1 MNNFYTDWLC
11 LDHPT
16 PVHRLMVVYI
26 LWALLTL
33 PRPRPVSLCS
43 LGDKGSWVQIPPP
56 RPNRTPTNSGF
67 LRFAAL
73 LQSHVANG
81 WLLRRIAAV
90 AEIRLGGSWRC
101 LLSSMLL
108 RLRCRP
114 TVRAHAVTVTN
125 TRRFRDARGAR
136 RFRNGRCARKAAR
149 WIFRANRPSRQ
160 LIVRDRRRVLF
171 QRRLLLQERVQ
182 LVLDPLL
189 LKQLLVR
196 GAVELCAQVSN
207 SPLIAR
213 LHSSH
218 QLGVVFAQPKISGC
232 CDRPN
237 GRDDQHGPDNWPAKA
252 RPLRWARRA
261 AWLTTAC
268 YRRGHRRSLPVRPSQ
283 AASKP
288 DVQSDYP
295 IRQRPT
301 AGRCG

>member
-1 MNNFYTDWLC
+1 
-11 LDHPT
+11 
-16 PVHRLMVVYI
+16 
-26 LWALLTL
+26 
-33 PRPRPVSLCS
+33 
-43 LGDKGSWVQIPPP
+43 
-56 RPNRTPTNSGF
+56 
-67 LRFAAL
+67 
-73 LQSHVANG
+73 
-81 WLLRRIAAV
+81 
-90 AEIRLGGSWRC
+90 
-101 LLSSMLL
+101 MLL

-114 TVRAHAVTVTN
+114 TMRAHAVTVTN
-125 TRRFRDARGAR
+125 TRRFRDARGPR

-149 WIFRANRPSRQ
+149 SWFFCASRPSRQ
-160 LIVRDRRRVLF
+160 AIVRDRRRVLF

-189 LKQLLVR
+189 LEQLLVR

-218 QLGVVFAQPKISGC
+218 QLGVVFAQSKISGR
-232 CDRPN
+232 CDRPH